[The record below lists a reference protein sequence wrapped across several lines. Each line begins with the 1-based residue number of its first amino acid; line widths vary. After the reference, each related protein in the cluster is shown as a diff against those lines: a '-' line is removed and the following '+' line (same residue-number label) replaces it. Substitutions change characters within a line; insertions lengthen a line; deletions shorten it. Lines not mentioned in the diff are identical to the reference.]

1 MVASGRMFFAFG
13 FDCGMKSV
21 SKINEI
27 ADFLFALSAHR
38 DNRDPKQGRRE
49 PPRTTTESENAV

>member
-1 MVASGRMFFAFG
+1 ME
-13 FDCGMKSV
+13 SV

-38 DNRDPKQGRRE
+38 DNRDLKQGRRE
-49 PPRTTTESENAV
+49 PPRTTTESENAA